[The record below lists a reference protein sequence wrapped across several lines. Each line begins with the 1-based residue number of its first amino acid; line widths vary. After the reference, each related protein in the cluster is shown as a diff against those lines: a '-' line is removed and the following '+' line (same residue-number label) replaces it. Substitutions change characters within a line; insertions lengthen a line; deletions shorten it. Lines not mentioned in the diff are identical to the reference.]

1 MVGDLGKKL
10 EESQK
15 KRNRQLCEAEERDLR
30 QISILIGFTFVFT
43 FSCVFYQNP
52 NRIYSSC
59 FHFNKFSFFELFAV
73 CYRMGSS
80 RRVTSTPHRMPS
92 RLRWQLGHPADR
104 AIWSASRVTICLF
117 QTRREGGTSTKSLCH
132 LAPGGTRLEHDIEI
146 PFSDVPVLFYRS

>member
-80 RRVTSTPHRMPS
+80 RRVTSMPQLAPS
-92 RLRWQLGHPADR
+92 GLRRQLAHPAGR
-104 AIWSASRVTICLF
+104 AIWSASLELLSACFRRVEREAPPQSLYTI
-117 QTRREGGTSTKSLCH
+117 SL
-132 LAPGGTRLEHDIEI
+132 RVE
-146 PFSDVPVLFYRS
+146 PV